1 MIMHQAYNHRLES
14 MGAPMKK
21 IIATGGMLLALGG
34 AGLGTNALAGDII
47 GGSSLL
53 DDSRHAQLERWLGQG
68 EFNLNNVYTL
78 RPGDTSVNFHHEADG
93 KGATFT
99 LLEVSNTAGQSFLVG
114 GYNPQSWSSTD
125 GWHET
130 PRDFQRTAFL
140 FNFDT
145 PAVYRQVLS
154 DFELPSQGQR
164 QTFNDILFG
173 PVFGTGPDLFVND
186 DLTKALSWQLSYGNP
201 ANEGISIIDG
211 STGGQTVSVNALEV
225 FQIAPVPEPASWA
238 TLLAGAGLLAM
249 WGRKRKPSQT

>member
-1 MIMHQAYNHRLES
+1 
-14 MGAPMKK
+14 MKT
-21 IIATGGMLLALGG
+21 IIAAGGMLLALAGG
-34 AGLGTNALAGDII
+34 AAQAGDTI

-78 RPGDTSVNFHHEADG
+78 RPGDTSVNFHQGADG

-99 LLEVSNTAGQSFLVG
+99 LLEVTNTAGESFLVG

-140 FNFDT
+140 FNFTT

-154 DFELPSQGQR
+154 GFELPSQGQR

-173 PVFGTGPDLFVND
+173 PVFGSGPDLFVND

-211 STGGQTVSVNALEV
+211 STRGQTVTVNAMEI
-225 FQIAPVPEPASWA
+225 FAIAPVPEPASWA
-238 TLLAGAGLLAM
+238 MLLAGAGVLGM
-249 WGRKRKPSQT
+249 GGRWRQRKLNRSA

>member
-1 MIMHQAYNHRLES
+1 
-14 MGAPMKK
+14 MKT
-21 IIATGGMLLALGG
+21 IIAAGGMLLALAGG
-34 AGLGTNALAGDII
+34 AVRAGDII

-68 EFNLNNVYTL
+68 EFNLDNVYTL
-78 RPGDTSVNFHHEADG
+78 RPGDTSVNFHQGADG

-99 LLEVSNTAGQSFLVG
+99 LIEVSNTAGQSFLVG
-114 GYNPQSWSSTD
+114 GYNPQAWSSTD

-140 FNFDT
+140 FNFTT

-154 DFELPSQGQR
+154 GFELPSQGQR

-186 DLTKALSWQLSYGNP
+186 DLSKALSWQLSYGNP

-211 STGGQTVSVNALEV
+211 SLRGQTVNVNAMEI
-225 FQIAPVPEPASWA
+225 FAIAPVPEPASWA
-238 TLLAGAGLLAM
+238 MLLAGAGVLGGLTRR
-249 WGRKRKPSQT
+249 RKLSQT

>member
-1 MIMHQAYNHRLES
+1 
-14 MGAPMKK
+14 MKT
-21 IIATGGMLLALGG
+21 IIAAGGMLLALAGG
-34 AGLGTNALAGDII
+34 AVRAGDII

-68 EFNLNNVYTL
+68 EFNLDNVYTL
-78 RPGDTSVNFHHEADG
+78 RPGDTSVNFHQGADG

-99 LLEVSNTAGQSFLVG
+99 LIEVSNTAGQSFLVG
-114 GYNPQSWSSTD
+114 GYNPQAWSSTD

-140 FNFDT
+140 FNFTT

-154 DFELPSQGQR
+154 GFELPSQGQR

-201 ANEGISIIDG
+201 ANEGTSIIDG
-211 STGGQTVSVNALEV
+211 SLRGQTVTVDAMEI
-225 FQIAPVPEPASWA
+225 FAIAPVPEPDSWA
-238 TLLAGAGLLAM
+238 MLLAGAGALGAF
-249 WGRKRKPSQT
+249 GRWRRRKHALSQT